1 MALISVST
9 SQGVTELPTPSTY
22 DVVPNEI
29 TKASRNILGNLY
41 KRRITVKRSITV
53 SWNILT
59 PEQKNLIM
67 SATQPTKFS
76 VTYFDSSTSTYLSG
90 SFYRGNDVRVTPLP
104 PFKDGEFRY
113 YSVSMSLAEF

>member
-9 SQGVTELPTPSTY
+9 TEGVKELPTPSAY
-22 DVVPNEI
+22 DVIPNEI
-29 TKASRNILGNLY
+29 TKSSRNTLGNLY
-41 KRRITVKRSITV
+41 KYRIAIKRSITV

-59 PEQKNLIM
+59 PEQKNLVL
-67 SATQPTKFS
+67 SATQPNKFR

-90 SFYRGNDVRVTPLP
+90 SFYRGNDLTITPVP

-113 YSVSMSLAEF
+113 YSVSMSLTEF